1 MARMGIVSN
10 TNANRQNN
18 GGLHATLADL
28 ACSMTNLRH
37 LVTHDPAQVSNV
49 LRIFRN
55 EGVEV
60 LVSDGGDGALSEL
73 VTHELRSRN
82 GVVQSSDHYSPLFVP
97 LNTGT
102 VNVMANHL
110 GIVDN
115 PLEVLSYLS
124 SRTRMELDATSQRIP
139 TLEVAPADEARRYGF
154 IYGNGVVYTVFELYQ
169 DAIQRSKN
177 AFWATMRILGSLLHR
192 KTRSL
197 YRPVELVLQRPG
209 YENHRK
215 PYPYTGMVAGTR
227 DLQVAVPHLPFRL
240 FDDAQEGYLH
250 LVTTKRHLKL
260 LELLKQG
267 WHLAWGKKPNGP
279 LMDNGFV
286 PYFDLTGKRG
296 DLAYQL
302 DGTNYRLAGDQD
314 AQTSCRVAV
323 GPKVLLVG
331 MGR

>member
-1 MARMGIVSN
+1 MACIGILSN
-10 TNANRQNN
+10 PNANHRHN
-18 GGLHATLADL
+18 GDLHTALAALAYSYLNIHHIVTRDL
-28 ACSMTNLRH
+28 
-37 LVTHDPAQVSNV
+37 AQVSNT
-49 LRIFRN
+49 LRIFQN
-55 EGVEV
+55 LGVEV

-73 VTHELRSRN
+73 VTHEFRLRN
-82 GVVQSSDHYSPLFVP
+82 GVIQSSDTSAPLFVP

-110 GIVDN
+110 GIAGN
-115 PLEVLSYLS
+115 PLDVLSYLA
-124 SRTRMELDATSQRIP
+124 SRSINELRATSKSIP
-139 TLEVAPADEARRYGF
+139 ALEIAPAGEAKRYGF

-169 DAIQRSKN
+169 DAIQRSSN
-177 AFWATMRILGSLLHR
+177 AFWATMRILGSLVYK
-192 KTRSL
+192 KTRAL

-215 PYPYTGMVAGTR
+215 PYPYTGMVASTR
-227 DLQVAVPHLPFRL
+227 DLEVAVPHLPFRL

-250 LVTTKRHLKL
+250 LVTTKHHLRL

-267 WHLAWGKKPNGP
+267 WHLVRGEKPDGP
-279 LMDNGFV
+279 LMDNSFV
-286 PYFDLTGKRG
+286 PSFDLTGRRA

-302 DGTNYRLAGDQD
+302 DGTNYHLAGDQD